1 MFPLFK
7 NLVRASSNMSR
18 LKRLPIVQ
26 NMAFMKTTNVS
37 DILSNKEIGVYK
49 KLFDKMDSNK
59 DGFLSKDDLR
69 KGLKDF
75 VNYTATEE
83 ELKETMDT
91 LDSDKDG
98 SVGFDEFI
106 GYIAWSRQM
115 RTEEA
120 IKYAFETFDKNSD
133 GLINRDELREALVSL
148 GLVPNES
155 LLNNIMRLTDKDS
168 DGNITL
174 DEFRKV
180 FYNKALSED

>member
-1 MFPLFK
+1 MLSFLK
-7 NLVRASSNMSR
+7 NMVRVSPKLTQLRS
-18 LKRLPIVQ
+18 LPIVQ
-26 NMAFMKTTNVS
+26 NLALMKTYNFS
-37 DILSNKEIGVYK
+37 DILSNKEIGIYK
-49 KLFDKMDSNK
+49 KLFDEMDSNK
-59 DGFLSKDDLR
+59 DGLLTKDDLR

-120 IKYAFETFDKNSD
+120 IKYAFETFDKNND
-133 GLINRDELREALVSL
+133 GLINREELREALVSL

-155 LLNNIMRLTDKDS
+155 LLNNIMLHNDRDS

-174 DEFRKV
+174 AEFRKV
-180 FYNKALSED
+180 FYNKLLSED